1 MAFDFGETRIGVA
14 IGNTLLK
21 IPHPLPI
28 VTGRNKF
35 EKLDKI
41 RKMIEEWQPTVLV
54 VGMPDNPELE
64 VKLSITRFSNRLRNF
79 FKLTPVLV
87 SEDYSSAQASS
98 QLKEQGIRGI
108 AQKHKLDALSACAIL
123 ETYFN
128 KLSTNVI

>member
-1 MAFDFGETRIGVA
+1 MWVEKYLHNENTWIMAFDFGEARIGVA

-41 RKMIEEWQPTVLV
+41 RKMIEEWRPTVLV

-64 VKLSITRFSNRLRNF
+64 VRLSITRFSNRLRNY

-87 SEDYSSAQASS
+87 
-98 QLKEQGIRGI
+98 
-108 AQKHKLDALSACAIL
+108 
-123 ETYFN
+123 N
-128 KLSTNVI
+128 